1 MTVLQSELQEGS
13 TSRNLMG
20 DGNMD
25 HMLDASRCGH
35 VRCHVLLDLVETGKN
50 TGDGQNMTQ
59 EPGAQ
64 ENCDKGRQI
73 LLNRNLFHALMG
85 TLNLEMH
92 VKHHFQVNVYR
103 ASTGLLAG
111 ELFYNAMCVFFSLMH
126 AKSADPPFS
135 DNVKNTMNS
144 ICLFKWFTEITLCP
158 KEC

>member
-1 MTVLQSELQEGS
+1 VSFELLALPI
-13 TSRNLMG
+13 T
-20 DGNMD
+20 
-25 HMLDASRCGH
+25 H
-35 VRCHVLLDLVETGKN
+35 VEYFRALARALKG
-50 TGDGQNMTQ
+50 
-59 EPGAQ
+59 
-64 ENCDKGRQI
+64 KGRQI

-92 VKHHFQVNVYR
+92 VKHHFQVNVYH